1 MIGKKLTFIL
11 MKSTNKHIGKLYAMI
26 HSGSVVINRK
36 SLKIDVP
43 YKHWDKNSHKVK
55 SSNPDSKQINNLIDE
70 KIREFEI
77 ENKEIP
83 TGNDLECALKYMKSR
98 LISPALT
105 TGSKSKYKTILKNFE
120 SVVFEELKMDSLPF
134 KQLRDIK
141 FLHILK
147 NEIRKGRKGT
157 NKLKSNSSW
166 FNYMTVF
173 GGFVKDWNKN
183 SGTQFP
189 INILPFTTDIGKFIK
204 KIANTLT
211 HKELK
216 ALAEYEPIN
225 SRNKEAQLLSKNI
238 FLFQYHTGGI
248 RIQDALT
255 LTNKEIKS
263 NGFQIRIKKTNE
275 IELFPFCYEQVECLK
290 RYYPFEYNISL
301 KNSEVGNIN
310 LEPSM
315 IIQLNRLEGIGEIN
329 KLTLTDVSEIRALV
343 CKQSIEINEL
353 REFLDPLL
361 ELEELLK
368 EEITNSFFNLLKKRP
383 QSFILP
389 KLDWDDFKESYTN
402 TDNRNHNERH
412 EYLIHCARA
421 GQISNLKRIADNLG
435 IEKMSGHTPRHT
447 LANHLQEEGY
457 SVEEIQKVLVH
468 SNINTTKIYLKR
480 RHHTD
485 IVNKTVSESTKAFR
499 KKRNQDIQR
508 GH

>member
-1 MIGKKLTFIL
+1 MIARKITFIL
-11 MKSTNKHIGKLYAMI
+11 MKSKNKQIGKLYAMI
-26 HSGSVVINRK
+26 HSGSVVISRK

-43 YKHWDKNSHKVK
+43 YKQWDKSNHIVK
-55 SSNPDSKQINNLIDE
+55 SSNPESKQINNLIDE

-77 ENKEIP
+77 ENQEIP
-83 TGNDLECALKYMKSR
+83 TGNDSACALGYMKSR
-98 LISPALT
+98 LNSPALT

-120 SVVFEELKMDSLPF
+120 AVVYEELKMDSLPF

-141 FLHILK
+141 FLQVLK

-157 NKLKSNSSW
+157 NKFKSNSSW

-173 GGFVKDWNKN
+173 GGFVKEWNKN

-189 INILPFTTDIGKFIK
+189 INTLPFTTDIGKFTK

-216 ALAEYEPIN
+216 ALTEYKPIN
-225 SRNKEAQLLSKNI
+225 SKKNEAQLLSKNI

-301 KNSEVGNIN
+301 KNTEVGNLN
-310 LEPSM
+310 LDPSM
-315 IIQLNRLEGIGEIN
+315 IIQLNRLEGIGELN
-329 KLTLTDVSEIRALV
+329 KLTLTEVSEIRAWV
-343 CKQSIEINEL
+343 CKKSIEIDEL
-353 REFLDPLL
+353 KEFVNSLF
-361 ELEELLK
+361 ELEEFLK

-389 KLDWDDFKESYTN
+389 KLEWDDFKESYTN
-402 TDNRNHNERH
+402 TDNRTHNERH

-421 GQISNLKRIADNLG
+421 GQISNLKRISENLG

-457 SVEEIQKVLVH
+457 TIEEIQKVLVH
-468 SNINTTKIYLKR
+468 SNINTTRIYLKR

-485 IVNKTVSESTKAFR
+485 VVNKTVSESSKVFR
-499 KKRNQDIQR
+499 KKRNLDFQR
-508 GH
+508 GY

>member
-1 MIGKKLTFIL
+1 
-11 MKSTNKHIGKLYAMI
+11 MKSNSKQIGKLYAMI

-43 YKHWDKNSHKVK
+43 YKHWDKNNRRVK
-55 SSNPDSKQINNLIDE
+55 SSNPDSNQINNLIDE

-77 ENKEIP
+77 ENQEIP

-98 LISPALT
+98 LNSPSLT

-120 SVVFEELKMDSLPF
+120 SVVYEELKMDSLPF

-141 FLHILK
+141 FIQILK

-157 NKLKSNSSW
+157 NKFKSNSSW

-189 INILPFTTDIGKFIK
+189 INILPFTSDIGKFTK
-204 KIANTLT
+204 KIACTLT
-211 HKELK
+211 HKELR
-216 ALAEYEPIN
+216 ALTEYEPIN

-301 KNSEVGNIN
+301 KSSEIGNIN
-310 LEPSM
+310 LHPSM
-315 IIQLNRLEGIGEIN
+315 IIQLNRMDGIGEIN
-329 KLTLTDVSEIRALV
+329 KLTLNDVSEIRALV
-343 CKQSIEINEL
+343 IKQSIEHNEL
-353 REFLDPLL
+353 KELVETLF

-368 EEITNSFFNLLKKRP
+368 EEITKTFFDLLRKRP

-402 TDNRNHNERH
+402 TDNRTHNERH
-412 EYLIHCARA
+412 EYLIHCARS

-485 IVNKTVSESTKAFR
+485 VVNKTVSESTKVFR
-499 KKRNQDIQR
+499 KKRNQDFHR
-508 GH
+508 GY